1 MSGIHTSV
9 LRESH
14 PYTRSESPWILEEHQ
29 SVYGK
34 LIHYIAGGGME
45 AFGRTVK
52 QEEVRRRRRRFLSAA
67 GLLAVVWLALLVL

>member
-52 QEEVRRRRRRFLSAA
+52 QEEVPFGGGAPGRGVA
-67 GLLAVVWLALLVL
+67 GASCALER